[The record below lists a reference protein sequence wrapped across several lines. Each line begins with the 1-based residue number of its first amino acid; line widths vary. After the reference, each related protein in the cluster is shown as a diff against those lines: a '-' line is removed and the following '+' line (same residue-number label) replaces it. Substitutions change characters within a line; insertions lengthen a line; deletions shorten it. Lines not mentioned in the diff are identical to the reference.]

1 MDHLLASYVFTRELW
16 FRLLHPSGWE
26 QLSPSAHSP
35 LSTWWMDG
43 RYSVPAQ
50 LQRRFDSTV
59 LLVSWRLWKE
69 RNSCTFDNSA
79 STVQQV
85 AKLVLEE
92 TDEWIAARFVA
103 ITEFLVVSSIV

>member
-1 MDHLLASYVFTRELW
+1 
-16 FRLLHPSGWE
+16 
-26 QLSPSAHSP
+26 
-35 LSTWWMDG
+35 MDG